1 MKEAISMKMKPFYL
15 ALRAFLKAVTPNM
28 TTLWEEPF
36 DGGLA
41 VFCPNHAGVWGPVDM
56 CVHFDLR
63 ETARPWFNA
72 AVADPKQV
80 PAYVRQDY
88 WWEPGCK
95 LEPLYNATLP
105 YLAAAVLPPIL
116 NSVPGVKVYHDL
128 QVIKTFR
135 QSIDYLKQDQ
145 QLIIFPQ
152 QPSGYQSHH
161 MKINK
166 GFLQIAP
173 MAWRTLKAPIKFY
186 PVYIDH
192 AGHTITVRRP
202 IAFDPERTLK
212 EQEQE
217 LLDYL
222 AHGLLKDPEKGE

>member
-1 MKEAISMKMKPFYL
+1 MKTSYRV
-15 ALRAFLKAVTPNM
+15 LRAILKAATPNM
-28 TTLWEEPF
+28 RTIWEEPY
-36 DGGLA
+36 DGQPC

-63 ETARPWFNA
+63 QTSRPWFNA

-105 YLAAAVLPPIL
+105 YLAVCILPPVL
-116 NSVPGVKVYHDL
+116 STVPGVPVYHDM

-135 QSIDYLKQDQ
+135 KSIEYLKEGDN
-145 QLIIFPQ
+145 LIIFPQ
-152 QPSGYQSHH
+152 QPSGYKSHH
-161 MKINK
+161 MEINK

-173 MAWRTLKAPIKFY
+173 MAWRTLKLPLKFY

-192 AGHTITVRRP
+192 AAHEIHVRRP
-202 IAFDPERTLK
+202 VQFDPERKLS
-212 EQEQE
+212 EQEAE
-217 LLDYL
+217 IL
-222 AHGLLKDPEKGE
+222 AVLEKGLLKE